1 MIKKVLASIVA
12 LVFVALLGYRVAA
25 ARNDTQSRAEDRVQI
40 EKLMWSYDRTLEGG
54 NIDAY
59 VALYTPDGQ
68 FGTGAKAVKG
78 RDALKKMLA
87 DLKQSR
93 DEAVAKGQIRL
104 PVYIMDFS
112 SYLEFSDRDHARM
125 KGYWM
130 EVTPQSGSNGPA
142 SIVAAGRYVQ
152 EFARTN
158 GQWLIKLRDV
168 APKD

>member
-12 LVFVALLGYRVAA
+12 LVLVALLGYRVAA
-25 ARNDTQSRAEDRVQI
+25 ARRDRQTQTEDRVQI
-40 EKLMWSYDRTLEGG
+40 DKLMWNYDRTLEGG
-54 NIDAY
+54 NVDAY
-59 VALYTPDGQ
+59 VSLYTPDGQ
-68 FGTGAKAVKG
+68 FGSGANAVKG

-87 DLKQSR
+87 GLKQSR

-104 PVYIMDFS
+104 PVYIMNLS
-112 SYLEFSDRDHARM
+112 SYLEFSDRDHASM
-125 KGYWM
+125 KGYWL
-130 EVTPQSGSNGPA
+130 EVTPQTPNGPA
-142 SIVAAGRYVQ
+142 SIVGAGRYVQ